1 MANWTPESRIEEILF
16 DTINGEEYNGLP
28 ESRVEELLLELK
40 EVIEE
45 GGGGGGGTS
54 TIAWKPSVALDGT
67 ISWTRTTSET
77 KPDDQNIKGP
87 KGDTGSHGPKGD
99 TGETGA
105 QGPKG
110 DDGDPGLGIKQVSI
124 NLENHLIVTY
134 DDDTTEDAG
143 AIPGGSSTLSD
154 LTDTA
159 ITSPTNGQVLT
170 YNSTTSKWENAD
182 RGETKDTVRYEFVTK
197 STSGQTAAITVSKY
211 LNDVLDSSTDY
222 SYSSLN
228 NNPTI
233 IDGYISFVYK
243 SQQTSWEYTILK
255 DSLTG
260 HSVGY
265 SYSWSYSS
273 TIDAEE
279 EFYISEDTLAGLNDV
294 AIVSPTASQPLTYD
308 SANSMWVNGGII
320 PAANGG
326 TGNTTGYV
334 QAGRKTNTTIGLNA
348 TAEGS
353 NTTASGM
360 NSHAEGY
367 WTQSTGNISHAEG
380 DNSIASNGTAHAQNY
395 HTTASGANSS
405 SAGNYTV
412 AGYQDQFVV
421 GKFNDNKSTSIF
433 EVGIGAN
440 ANARANGL
448 ELDGSGN
455 LTVAGDITD
464 GDGNELGGKADKVVG
479 ATNGNFAGLDSNGNL
494 IDSGKNAS
502 DFASASNV
510 HSIPS
515 GGTSGQVLAKSSG
528 TDYDVSW
535 VNAAGGGG
543 TALWTSGATDAVT
556 NMIPVTLSEP
566 PALKAGNIVC
576 LQIIA
581 NYTAQLVMADQS
593 WGLQYIINGYTT
605 NVSDCI
611 FEVYSDSS
619 NKVYFNDDLHK
630 GDVLVLVVKEYTS
643 GSKVFVVAAHK
654 TEFEYTEQTVTLSTS
669 STTTVTFTS
678 NRYTANST
686 VEVAT
691 SDWSVVPDSVT
702 VTSGSCTVTLPA
714 VSSARSIKVRIYN
727 R

>member
-1 MANWTPESRIEEILF
+1 MGDFDNTPTSRFEEIMRAII
-16 DTINGEEYNGLP
+16 DGTEYSKEP
-28 ESRVEELLLELK
+28 RSVMEALLIELK
-40 EVIEE
+40 ETIEA
-45 GGGGGGGTS
+45 GGGGGGTS
-54 TIAWKPSVALDGT
+54 TIAWKPSVASDGT
-67 ISWTRTTSET
+67 ISWTRTASET

-87 KGDTGSHGPKGD
+87 KGDTGSQGPKGDTGETGATGPQGPKGDTGETGATGAQGPKGD

-143 AIPGGSSTLSD
+143 AIPVGSSTLSD

-159 ITSPTNGQVLT
+159 ITSPTDGQVLT

-182 RGETKDTVRYEFVTK
+182 GGETKDTVKYEFVTK
-197 STSGQTAAITVSKY
+197 STGGQNAAITVSKY
-211 LNDVLDSSTDY
+211 LNGVLDSSTDY
-222 SYSSLN
+222 LYSSVN

-308 SANSMWVNGGII
+308 STSNMWINGGII

-334 QAGRKTNTTIGLNA
+334 QAGRKTNTTIGANA
-348 TAEGS
+348 TAEGF

-360 NSHAEGY
+360 YSHAEGY
-367 WTQSTGNISHAEG
+367 WTQSTGTNSHAEG
-380 DNSIASNGTAHAQNY
+380 DNSISSNSATHAQNF
-395 HTTASGANSS
+395 HTTASGNYS
-405 SAGNYTV
+405 SAAGDYTV

-421 GKFNDNKSTSIF
+421 GKFNNNKSTSIF
-433 EVGIGAN
+433 EVGIGTAN
-440 ANARANGL
+440 NARANGL

-464 GDGNELGGKADKVVG
+464 GDGNSL
-479 ATNGNFAGLDSNGNL
+479 S
-494 IDSGKNAS
+494 S
-502 DFASASNV
+502 
-510 HSIPS
+510 
-515 GGTSGQVLAKSSG
+515 LA
-528 TDYDVSW
+528 
-535 VNAAGGGG
+535 
-543 TALWTSGATDAVT
+543 
-556 NMIPVTLSEP
+556 
-566 PALKAGNIVC
+566 
-576 LQIIA
+576 
-581 NYTAQLVMADQS
+581 AQL
-593 WGLQYIINGYTT
+593 GY
-605 NVSDCI
+605 
-611 FEVYSDSS
+611 
-619 NKVYFNDDLHK
+619 L
-630 GDVLVLVVKEYTS
+630 
-643 GSKVFVVAAHK
+643 
-654 TEFEYTEQTVTLSTS
+654 EQTVTLSTS
-669 STTTVTFTS
+669 ASTTVTFTDS
-678 NRYTANST
+678 SITANSFI
-686 VEVAT
+686 EYAC
-691 SDWSVVPDSVT
+691 SQWDLVPESITGAAGSCTIVLPKVDSAQSVT
-702 VTSGSCTVTLPA
+702 V
-714 VSSARSIKVRIYN
+714 RIYV

>member
-40 EVIEE
+40 DVIEE
-45 GGGGGGGTS
+45 GGGGTS

-67 ISWTRTTSET
+67 ISWTRTASET

-87 KGDTGSHGPKGD
+87 KGATGPQGPKGDTGETGATGPQGPKGDTGETGATGAQGPKGD

-124 NLENHLIVTY
+124 NLENHLIITY

-143 AIPGGSSTLSD
+143 AIPVGSSTLSD

-182 RGETKDTVRYEFVTK
+182 GGETKDTVKYEFVTK
-197 STSGQTAAITVSKY
+197 STGGQNAAITISKY
-211 LNDVLDSSTDY
+211 LNGVLDSSTDY
-222 SYSSLN
+222 LYSSVN

-273 TIDAEE
+273 TIDTEE

-334 QAGRKTNTTIGLNA
+334 QAGRKTNTTIGANA
-348 TAEGS
+348 TAEGF

-360 NSHAEGY
+360 YSHAEGY
-367 WTQSTGNISHAEG
+367 WTQSTGTNSHVEG
-380 DNSIASNGTAHAQNY
+380 DNSISSNSATHAQNY
-395 HTTASGANSS
+395 HTTASGNYS
-405 SAGNYTV
+405 SAAGDYTV

-421 GKFNDNKSTSIF
+421 GKYNNNKSTNIF
-433 EVGIGAN
+433 EVGIGTG

-455 LTVAGDITD
+455 LTVAGTVTD
-464 GDGNELGGKADKVVG
+464 G
-479 ATNGNFAGLDSNGNL
+479 NGNNL
-494 IDSGKNAS
+494 SALAS
-502 DFASASNV
+502 Y
-510 HSIPS
+510 
-515 GGTSGQVLAKSSG
+515 L
-528 TDYDVSW
+528 
-535 VNAAGGGG
+535 
-543 TALWTSGATDAVT
+543 
-556 NMIPVTLSEP
+556 
-566 PALKAGNIVC
+566 
-576 LQIIA
+576 
-581 NYTAQLVMADQS
+581 
-593 WGLQYIINGYTT
+593 
-605 NVSDCI
+605 
-611 FEVYSDSS
+611 
-619 NKVYFNDDLHK
+619 
-630 GDVLVLVVKEYTS
+630 
-643 GSKVFVVAAHK
+643 
-654 TEFEYTEQTVTLSTS
+654 EQTVTLSTS
-669 STTTVTFTS
+669 ASTTVTFTDS
-678 NRYTANST
+678 SITASSFI
-686 VEVAT
+686 EYAC
-691 SDWSVVPDSVT
+691 SQWDLVPESITGAAGSCTIVLPKVDSAQSVT
-702 VTSGSCTVTLPA
+702 V
-714 VSSARSIKVRIYN
+714 RIYV